1 MRFYIHTD
9 IKTLCNF
16 LSFCACWFG
25 GCRLSD
31 ITQEEFDKVQN
42 LYLRRVKEN
51 DKDLF

>member
-31 ITQEEFDKVQN
+31 ITQEEFEKVQN
-42 LYLRRVKEN
+42 LYLRRVNEN
-51 DKDLF
+51 EY